1 MVDNRDQ
8 RPDPD
13 ALLSL
18 VQEQEKARYVG
29 RLKIFFG
36 ACAGVGK
43 TYAMLRAGHER
54 RAEGVDVVIGVV
66 ETHDRSETV
75 NAVADLAHIPPRQV
89 NHKGVTLKEFDLDA
103 AIARRPQVILLDE
116 LAHTNAPGSRHPKR
130 WQDVEELLE
139 EGIDVY
145 TTLNVQHIESL
156 NDVVARITGIWVK
169 ETVPDALFDRA
180 DDIALIDIPPDELLK
195 RLREGK
201 VYLGE
206 QVQQRAANN
215 FFRKGNLIALREMAL
230 RLTAE
235 RVDAQMARY
244 TNETGT
250 KDVSAT
256 NERILVC
263 IGSDALSL
271 KLVRAAKRIAGRLK
285 VDWVAVYVES
295 DRHYRLSQ
303 KGLTAVERTLRL
315 AEEMG
320 GETRILN
327 GSSVPETVIAFARN
341 NNISRIVV
349 GQAMRRRWYDVFG
362 NTSLAQELIRAAGGI
377 DIYVIAPDGVS
388 AADPELLRSEKLR
401 LQLTP
406 LLHSFGGV
414 MVSTLISLPF
424 QGVIDQ
430 GIILMVYV
438 LALVLTAVRASLP
451 ILVITT
457 FVAMLVHNLLF
468 VPPYYLISED
478 DSAFILGWLALL
490 ATTFFISRQS
500 SRLKLQADYSRA
512 RERNMA
518 SLYAMTRALSSNRGL
533 DVLAAIAAK
542 HIGESMEAE
551 VHIWLPTPEGSLRPS
566 GDTLVADESKELSVA
581 RWAFQ
586 HRQNAGL
593 GTTTLPTARGLYI
606 PMSTS
611 SGVLG
616 VAGIIPRDGIIFS
629 SEKVGI
635 METFV
640 SQASSAL
647 ERAMIADIAEKT
659 RIGAETEKLR
669 NLLLSSVSH
678 DLRAPV
684 AAIAGASSTL
694 MMDPGKL
701 NEQGRDDLLRVI
713 HSESSRLSKI
723 VTNLLDVTSLETG
736 SIKLSREYFFVEELI
751 GSALL
756 RVKETYGNWAI
767 NVQIAEF
774 IPLVFVDGLLI
785 EQVFVSLLEH
795 VAGHGERGEMVR
807 IKADVVGD
815 MLEITMSYR
824 PDADRIGDDAVDK
837 SRSAGLGL
845 GICRGIIA
853 AHRGQMQVS
862 REEKENSVKVT
873 LILPMRDP
881 DEDSLAG

>member
-1 MVDNRDQ
+1 MVDTRDQ

-18 VQEQEKARYVG
+18 VQEQEKARYAG

-54 RAEGVDVVIGVV
+54 RAEGTDVVIGVV
-66 ETHDRSETV
+66 ETHDRAETV
-75 NAVADLAHIPPRQV
+75 EAVADLPSIPPRQV
-89 NHKGVTLKEFDLDA
+89 DHKGVTLKEFDLDA
-103 AIARRPQVILLDE
+103 AIAQRPQLILLDE

-263 IGSDALSL
+263 IGPDALSL

-295 DRHYRLSQ
+295 DRHYQLSQ
-303 KGLTAVERTLRL
+303 KGLTSVDRTLRL
-315 AEEMG
+315 ADEMG

-327 GSSVPETVIAFARN
+327 GSSVPETLVNFARN
-341 NNISRIVV
+341 NNISRIIV
-349 GQAMRRRWYDVFG
+349 GQATRRRWYDIFG
-362 NTSLAQELIRAAGGI
+362 STSLAQELIRTAGGI
-377 DIYVIAPDGVS
+377 DIYVIAPDGIS
-388 AADPELLRSEKLR
+388 TADPELLRTEKLR

-406 LLHSFGGV
+406 FLHNIGGV
-414 MVSTLISLPF
+414 VVATLFSLPF
-424 QGVIDQ
+424 QGSLDS

-438 LALVLTAVRASLP
+438 LASVLTAVRAPLP
-451 ILVITT
+451 ILVLTT

-468 VPPYYLISED
+468 VTPYYLLSED
-478 DSAFILGWLALL
+478 DGPFILSWLALL

-518 SLYAMTRALSSNRGL
+518 SLYAMTRALSSNRGI
-533 DVLAAIAAK
+533 DVLAAIATK

-551 VHIWLPTPEGSLRPS
+551 VYIWLPTPEGSLRPS
-566 GDTLVADESKELSVA
+566 NDTPIADEGKELSVA

-616 VAGIIPRDGIIFS
+616 VAGIIPRDGVIFS

-635 METFV
+635 IETFV
-640 SQASSAL
+640 SQAASAL

-694 MMDPGKL
+694 MIDSGKL

-736 SIKLSREYFFVEELI
+736 AIKLSREYFFVEELI

-795 VAGHGERGEMVR
+795 VANHGERGETVR
-807 IKADVVGD
+807 IKADVVAD
-815 MLEITMSYR
+815 MLEISISYR
-824 PDADRIGDDAVDK
+824 PDADRMSDDAVDK
-837 SRSAGLGL
+837 SRGGGLGL
-845 GICRGIIA
+845 GICRGIIT

-862 REEKENSVKVT
+862 REERDNTVKVT

-881 DEDSLAG
+881 DEESATR

>member
-1 MVDNRDQ
+1 
-8 RPDPD
+8 
-13 ALLSL
+13 
-18 VQEQEKARYVG
+18 
-29 RLKIFFG
+29 
-36 ACAGVGK
+36 
-43 TYAMLRAGHER
+43 
-54 RAEGVDVVIGVV
+54 
-66 ETHDRSETV
+66 
-75 NAVADLAHIPPRQV
+75 
-89 NHKGVTLKEFDLDA
+89 
-103 AIARRPQVILLDE
+103 
-116 LAHTNAPGSRHPKR
+116 
-130 WQDVEELLE
+130 
-139 EGIDVY
+139 
-145 TTLNVQHIESL
+145 
-156 NDVVARITGIWVK
+156 
-169 ETVPDALFDRA
+169 
-180 DDIALIDIPPDELLK
+180 
-195 RLREGK
+195 
-201 VYLGE
+201 
-206 QVQQRAANN
+206 
-215 FFRKGNLIALREMAL
+215 
-230 RLTAE
+230 
-235 RVDAQMARY
+235 
-244 TNETGT
+244 
-250 KDVSAT
+250 
-256 NERILVC
+256 
-263 IGSDALSL
+263 
-271 KLVRAAKRIAGRLK
+271 
-285 VDWVAVYVES
+285 
-295 DRHYRLSQ
+295 
-303 KGLTAVERTLRL
+303 
-315 AEEMG
+315 
-320 GETRILN
+320 
-327 GSSVPETVIAFARN
+327 
-341 NNISRIVV
+341 
-349 GQAMRRRWYDVFG
+349 
-362 NTSLAQELIRAAGGI
+362 
-377 DIYVIAPDGVS
+377 
-388 AADPELLRSEKLR
+388 
-401 LQLTP
+401 
-406 LLHSFGGV
+406 
-414 MVSTLISLPF
+414 
-424 QGVIDQ
+424 
-430 GIILMVYV
+430 
-438 LALVLTAVRASLP
+438 
-451 ILVITT
+451 
-457 FVAMLVHNLLF
+457 
-468 VPPYYLISED
+468 
-478 DSAFILGWLALL
+478 
-490 ATTFFISRQS
+490 
-500 SRLKLQADYSRA
+500 
-512 RERNMA
+512 
-518 SLYAMTRALSSNRGL
+518 
-533 DVLAAIAAK
+533 
-542 HIGESMEAE
+542 
-551 VHIWLPTPEGSLRPS
+551 
-566 GDTLVADESKELSVA
+566 
-581 RWAFQ
+581 
-586 HRQNAGL
+586 
-593 GTTTLPTARGLYI
+593 
-606 PMSTS
+606 
-611 SGVLG
+611 VLG

-845 GICRGIIA
+845 GICRGIIT

>member
-1 MVDNRDQ
+1 
-8 RPDPD
+8 
-13 ALLSL
+13 
-18 VQEQEKARYVG
+18 
-29 RLKIFFG
+29 
-36 ACAGVGK
+36 
-43 TYAMLRAGHER
+43 
-54 RAEGVDVVIGVV
+54 
-66 ETHDRSETV
+66 
-75 NAVADLAHIPPRQV
+75 
-89 NHKGVTLKEFDLDA
+89 
-103 AIARRPQVILLDE
+103 
-116 LAHTNAPGSRHPKR
+116 
-130 WQDVEELLE
+130 
-139 EGIDVY
+139 
-145 TTLNVQHIESL
+145 
-156 NDVVARITGIWVK
+156 
-169 ETVPDALFDRA
+169 
-180 DDIALIDIPPDELLK
+180 
-195 RLREGK
+195 
-201 VYLGE
+201 
-206 QVQQRAANN
+206 
-215 FFRKGNLIALREMAL
+215 
-230 RLTAE
+230 
-235 RVDAQMARY
+235 
-244 TNETGT
+244 
-250 KDVSAT
+250 
-256 NERILVC
+256 
-263 IGSDALSL
+263 
-271 KLVRAAKRIAGRLK
+271 
-285 VDWVAVYVES
+285 
-295 DRHYRLSQ
+295 
-303 KGLTAVERTLRL
+303 
-315 AEEMG
+315 
-320 GETRILN
+320 
-327 GSSVPETVIAFARN
+327 
-341 NNISRIVV
+341 
-349 GQAMRRRWYDVFG
+349 
-362 NTSLAQELIRAAGGI
+362 
-377 DIYVIAPDGVS
+377 
-388 AADPELLRSEKLR
+388 
-401 LQLTP
+401 
-406 LLHSFGGV
+406 
-414 MVSTLISLPF
+414 
-424 QGVIDQ
+424 
-430 GIILMVYV
+430 
-438 LALVLTAVRASLP
+438 
-451 ILVITT
+451 
-457 FVAMLVHNLLF
+457 
-468 VPPYYLISED
+468 
-478 DSAFILGWLALL
+478 
-490 ATTFFISRQS
+490 
-500 SRLKLQADYSRA
+500 
-512 RERNMA
+512 MA

-640 SQASSAL
+640 SQAASAL